1 MACSAM
7 PAMTSRRLF
16 EVVEA
21 LVEFDAH
28 QPNLPV
34 M

>member
-1 MACSAM
+1 
-7 PAMTSRRLF
+7 LF
-16 EVVEA
+16 GHAGHDEEMLLEFVEA
-21 LVEFDAH
+21 LLEFDAH